1 MADPNQ
7 QQANQPAFAL
17 VPGNIPGVI
26 DFSTR
31 QGLAIWSAAVRPL
44 YEDPADFFNV
54 ESSGLQTFLALLR
67 LRATTSG
74 WDFDVPQDVADP
86 LNNLLDITTN
96 HGRLTLDHIRTFCTT
111 YVNTQ
116 TRAAQE
122 NIQVV
127 RCILSSLT
135 LPGFRKVQT
144 WHTDWHIGEMP
155 CAFMLLKVLIRESYI
170 DTQATTR
177 ILREHLSSLP
187 ERLGELNGDID
198 QFNAF
203 VKVTMD
209 QLAARGETTQDL
221 LANLFKGYLSSHD
234 ATFRKYMEKK
244 QEEYD
249 EGVAFTA
256 DGLMTSASNK
266 YKILVQSGKWMA
278 LSEEQSKII
287 ALETKLNKMGNSGSK
302 STSSGGKS
310 TNAPKKSNSG
320 NSKSSS
326 SNKKKGKKD
335 TPAWMT
341 QWPGRAAVDSNQP
354 KVKDGK
360 TYYWCKNH
368 KKYCMHKTS
377 ECCLNSPSSGGNQPA
392 GPSTSSTQGAPNSAP
407 PSVRVSTATMMDE

>member
-7 QQANQPAFAL
+7 PQANQPAFAL

-44 YEDPADFFNV
+44 CEDPADFFNV

-144 WHTDWHIGEMP
+144 WHTDWHIGERP

-266 YKILVQSGKWMA
+266 
-278 LSEEQSKII
+278 
-287 ALETKLNKMGNSGSK
+287 
-302 STSSGGKS
+302 
-310 TNAPKKSNSG
+310 
-320 NSKSSS
+320 
-326 SNKKKGKKD
+326 
-335 TPAWMT
+335 
-341 QWPGRAAVDSNQP
+341 
-354 KVKDGK
+354 
-360 TYYWCKNH
+360 
-368 KKYCMHKTS
+368 
-377 ECCLNSPSSGGNQPA
+377 
-392 GPSTSSTQGAPNSAP
+392 
-407 PSVRVSTATMMDE
+407 